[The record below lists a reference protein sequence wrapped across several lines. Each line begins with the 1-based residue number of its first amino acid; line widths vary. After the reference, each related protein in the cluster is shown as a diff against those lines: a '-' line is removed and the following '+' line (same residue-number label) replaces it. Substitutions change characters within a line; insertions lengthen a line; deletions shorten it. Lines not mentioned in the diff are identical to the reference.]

1 MELAADFRLI
11 AEEMERE
18 ARHTIMA

>member
-11 AEEMERE
+11 AGEMERE